1 MHGDFRSYLHVCG
14 DFRCT
19 KCMCEHGDFRLG
31 MVMYQFV
38 SVMYHLCESW
48 TSFSVVMVA
57 FVCND
62 ETLSAN
68 MELLMLPVDACQT
81 IAISTL
87 SNDE

>member
-1 MHGDFRSYLHVCG
+1 
-14 DFRCT
+14 
-19 KCMCEHGDFRLG
+19 
-31 MVMYQFV
+31 MYAVISDAQNACV
-38 SVMYHLCESW
+38 NTVISDLAWLCISLFLLCIIYVNGW